1 MVFMRQVQELEELLA
16 PPDPAAVAWHLTVRV
31 VCHGPRRS
39 EVYVREGHMFK
50 FLFSLI
56 LVFQEIRN
64 LLTNGFRILS
74 CKF

>member
-16 PPDPAAVAWHLTVRV
+16 PPDPAAVARNLIVRGCV
-31 VCHGPRRS
+31 PQSCRS
-39 EVYVREGHMFK
+39 EVYVREGHMFE

-56 LVFQEIRN
+56 LVFQEIGN
-64 LLTNGFRILS
+64 LLTNGFGILS